1 MGGRPDEPFTGD
13 EIVCMMAASC
23 VGVGTGEEHPL
34 RVDISYK
41 KMFIVVKKKRKL
53 LQFCF
58 YNSTHKANLFFY

>member
-1 MGGRPDEPFTGD
+1 MGGRADEPFTGD

-41 KMFIVVKKKRKL
+41 KNVLCCEKAKKA
-53 LQFCF
+53 F
-58 YNSTHKANLFFY
+58 TVLFL